1 MDFRVIRS
9 FLLIAVFLT
18 LSLVQAQPSTLYFEK
33 INTGNGL
40 SHNKVNCILQD
51 KRGFIWIGTEDGLNR
66 YDGNEFL
73 VFRSLPGKTDCIS
86 GNIIKDILEDNAGI
100 LWIATA
106 DGGLSKYDYRLSPQ
120 KQFTQY
126 KFQQDKPNS
135 IPTNT
140 IFDILEDRQ
149 GFLWL
154 ATGGHLVLRFNK
166 STEIFEEPVLTGTRT
181 ALALGLDH
189 HDILWVGRQGGG
201 LLKIN
206 TRTLE
211 HQSDP
216 RYENLYAKLPHVA
229 VTSLFEDREH
239 HMWYGSW
246 DKILYR
252 YRPESGT
259 EDYFQYTDS
268 TGSFQHDEIS
278 SIAEDESG
286 RLWLAGRYEG
296 LQMFDRETKR
306 FHQFRSDPAL
316 AGTIADDRVN
326 CIFLDKTGHIWAGTN
341 KGISTAKLKQQF
353 VQQFLPGSFKSPG
366 DPVLIYDFFKDKEQ
380 TIWIGTSNGIYLKRK
395 NDMVIQHTPIVFKNE
410 TLAVTKFFEDVD
422 GQRYIGTNYSLFRF
436 NPGTFAIELL
446 PNTDKDKV
454 MNHIIESRVV
464 SVLRDTIGGHPV
476 LLVSPYGHFA
486 AYYDI
491 TERRWVSRVDT
502 IADIVKAFNLKDHLI
517 RKFYRAGDGNIW
529 LAMASQGLG
538 RWDKTPQPFVHYFK
552 NNPSD
557 PASIGNNNVYDLV
570 EDEHG
575 DFWITT
581 YGGGLQYFN
590 TQRKVFRHIS
600 SSANLLEGIEL
611 DDEGNLWMI
620 SGGVLHQ
627 YIHADSSFTTF
638 DLPDLENSGGISGDI
653 YRDDEGMVYVAGQ
666 NYFISFDP
674 TTIENEVQQTDIIIT
689 DFKIFNHSYS
699 HLLFG
704 DKIKLR
710 YNQNYF
716 TIEFASPHF
725 PGSEKMHYRYK
736 MEGVDD
742 DWVNAGTR
750 NSASYPNTGSG
761 NFVFRVQASL
771 DNGRWNEKVASLAIT
786 VVPPVWRRWWFSTLL
801 AMLILA
807 IILGVQRYRVAELLK
822 RQAIRNRIAQD
833 LHDNIGSTLSSISVY
848 SQVARIRNEEN
859 KDGALNELLSK
870 ISSTSNDMISDMNDI
885 VWAINPRND
894 SMEKII
900 QRMESFARPL
910 LAMRNIQLTLHYDK
924 EFLQVNLDMEKRKN
938 VYLIFK
944 EAVNNAFKYAGCSE
958 INVELSM
965 VRHQLKM
972 IIRDNGVG
980 FQVQSEETKMTLSG
994 NGLDNIR
1001 SRANEMGGDIRIQS
1015 QPGNGTSIELTMNIP

>member
-1 MDFRVIRS
+1 MRS
-9 FLLIAVFLT
+9 LLLLTVFLT

-33 INTGNGL
+33 INSGNGL

-106 DGGLSKYDYRLSPQ
+106 DGGLSKYDYRLAPQ

-140 IFDILEDRQ
+140 LFDILEDRQ

-189 HDILWVGRQGGG
+189 NDILWVGRQGGG

-252 YRPESGT
+252 YSPESGT
-259 EDYFQYTDS
+259 EDFFQNSDS

-296 LQMFDRETKR
+296 LQMFDKETKR

-341 KGISTAKLKQQF
+341 KGISTAKLEQQF

-380 TIWIGTSNGIYLKRK
+380 TLWIGTNNGIYLKRK
-395 NDMVIQHTPIVFKNE
+395 NEMVIQHIPIVYKNE

-422 GQRYIGTNYSLFRF
+422 GHRYLGTNYSLFRF
-436 NPGTFAIELL
+436 NPSTFAIELL
-446 PNTDKDKV
+446 PNTEKDKV

-464 SVLRDTIGGHPV
+464 SVIRDTIGGHPV

-486 AYYDI
+486 AYYDL
-491 TERRWVSRVDT
+491 TESRWVSRVDT
-502 IADIVKAFNLKDHLI
+502 VADIVNTFNLKDNLI
-517 RKFYRAGDGNIW
+517 RKFYRPRDGKIW

-557 PASIGNNNVYDLV
+557 PASIGNSNVYDLV

-590 TQRKVFRHIS
+590 THRQAFRHIS

-611 DDEGNLWMI
+611 DHQGNLWMI

-638 DLPDLENSGGISGDI
+638 DLPDLENAGGISGGI
-653 YRDDEGMVYVAGQ
+653 YRDDEGQLYVAGQ

-674 TTIENEVQQTDIIIT
+674 ATIKNEVLETDIIIT

-716 TIEFASPHF
+716 TIEFAAPHF

-736 MEGVDD
+736 MEGVDN

-750 NSASYPNTGSG
+750 NTASYPNTGSG

-771 DNGRWNEKVASLAIT
+771 DNGRWDEKTASIAIT
-786 VVPPVWRRWWFSTLL
+786 VVPPFWRRWWFSTLV

-848 SQVARIRNEEN
+848 SQVAKIRNEEN
-859 KDGALNELLSK
+859 KDGTLNELLSK

-910 LAMRNIQLTLHYDK
+910 LATRNIQLTLHYDK

-965 VRHQLKM
+965 IKHQLKM
-972 IIRDNGVG
+972 NIRDNGVG
-980 FQVQSEETKMTLSG
+980 FRVQGEEDKMTLSG
-994 NGLDNIR
+994 NGLDNIQ
-1001 SRANEMGGDIRIQS
+1001 SRANEMGGEIRIQS

>member
-1 MDFRVIRS
+1 MRC
-9 FLLIAVFLT
+9 LT
-18 LSLVQAQPSTLYFEK
+18 LLTFCFTLSIAGAQPSTLYFEK

-51 KRGFIWIGTEDGLNR
+51 KRGFMWIGTEDGLNR

-73 VFRSLPGKTDCIS
+73 VFHSLPGRTDCIS
-86 GNIIKDILEDNAGI
+86 GNIIKDILEDNEGI

-106 DGGLSKYDYRLSPQ
+106 DGGLSKYDYRLPPQ
-120 KQFTQY
+120 EQFTQY
-126 KFQQDKPNS
+126 KFQQDKPYS

-140 IFDILEDRQ
+140 LFDILEDKK

-166 STEIFEEPVLTGTRT
+166 TTEIFDKPVLTGTRT
-181 ALALGLDH
+181 ALAIGLDH
-189 HDILWVGRQGGG
+189 HDTLWVGRQGGG

-206 TRTLE
+206 INTLE
-211 HQSDP
+211 YTSDP

-229 VTSLFEDREH
+229 VTSLFEDSDQ

-246 DKILYR
+246 DKVLYR
-252 YRPESGT
+252 FRPESGI
-259 EDYFQYTDS
+259 EDAFEQSKNAYSFQY
-268 TGSFQHDEIS
+268 DEIS
-278 SIAEDESG
+278 SIAEDEHG
-286 RLWLAGRYEG
+286 RLWLAGRYAG
-296 LQMFDRETKR
+296 LQMYDKQTKR

-316 AGTIADDRVN
+316 SGTIADDRVN

-341 KGISTAKLKQQF
+341 KGISTAKLEQQF
-353 VQQFLPGSFKSPG
+353 VQQFLPRSFKSSG
-366 DPVLIYDFFKDKEQ
+366 DPVLIYDFYKDKEN
-380 TIWIGTSNGIYLKRK
+380 TLWIGTSNGIYLKKK
-395 NDMVIQHTPIVFKNE
+395 NVMAIEHVPIIYKGE
-410 TLAVTKFFEDVD
+410 ALAVTKFFKDID
-422 GQRYIGTNYSLFRF
+422 GQMYLGTNYSLFKF
-436 NPGTFAIELL
+436 NEVNFQIELL

-464 SVLRDTIGGHPV
+464 SVIRDTISGHPA

-486 AYYDI
+486 AYYDL
-491 TERRWVSRVDT
+491 TEHRWVSRVDT
-502 IADIVKAFNLKDHLI
+502 AADIVNKFNLKDHLI
-517 RKFYRAGDGNIW
+517 RKFYRARDGTIW

-538 RWDKTPQPFVHYFK
+538 RWDKIPQPSVHYFK

-570 EDEHG
+570 ENENG
-575 DFWITT
+575 DFWIST

-590 TQRKVFRHIS
+590 AEKQMFRHMS

-611 DDEGNLWMI
+611 DVQGNLWMI

-627 YIHADSSFTTF
+627 YVLSDSSFTTF
-638 DLPDLENSGGISGDI
+638 DLPDLENAGGISGDI
-653 YRDDEGMVYVAGQ
+653 YRDDDGKFYIAGQ

-674 TTIENEVQQTDIIIT
+674 AVIKTEVPHTEIMFT
-689 DFKIFNHSYS
+689 DFRIFNHTYS

-771 DNGRWNEKVASLAIT
+771 DNGRWDEKMASLSIS
-786 VVPPVWRRWWFSTLL
+786 VVPPVWKRWWFLTLVAL
-801 AMLILA
+801 LVLA
-807 IILGVQRYRVAELLK
+807 IIIGIQRYRVGELLK
-822 RQAIRNRIAQD
+822 RQEIRNRIAQD

-848 SQVARIRNEEN
+848 SQVAKIRNQEN
-859 KDGALNELLSK
+859 IDGTLNELLSK
-870 ISSTSNDMISDMNDI
+870 ISATSNDMISDMNDI

-910 LAMRNIQLTLHYDK
+910 LATRNIQLTLHYDK

-938 VYLIFK
+938 MYLIFK

-958 INVELSM
+958 IIVDLSLVKHRLRM
-965 VRHQLKM
+965 N
-972 IIRDNGVG
+972 IRDNGVG
-980 FQVQSEETKMTLSG
+980 FQEQREEAKVTLSG

-1001 SRANEMGGDIRIQS
+1001 SRANEMGGEITIQS
-1015 QPGNGTSIELTMNIP
+1015 QPGSGTSIDLSINIP

>member
-1 MDFRVIRS
+1 MRC
-9 FLLIAVFLT
+9 LT
-18 LSLVQAQPSTLYFEK
+18 LFTFFITLSIAGAQPSTLYFEK

-51 KRGFIWIGTEDGLNR
+51 KRGFMWIGTEDGLNR

-73 VFRSLPGKTDCIS
+73 VFHSLPGKTDCIS
-86 GNIIKDILEDNAGI
+86 GNIIKDILEDHEGI

-106 DGGLSKYDYRLSPQ
+106 DGGLSKYDYRLPPQ

-140 IFDILEDRQ
+140 LFDILEDRL

-154 ATGGHLVLRFNK
+154 ATGGHLVLRFDK
-166 STEIFEEPVLTGTRT
+166 DTELFEEPVLTGTRT
-181 ALALGLDH
+181 ALSIGVDH

-201 LLKIN
+201 ILKIN

-211 HQSDP
+211 HQSDS

-229 VTSLFEDREH
+229 VTSLFEDSDH

-246 DKILYR
+246 DKVLYR
-252 YRPESGT
+252 FRPESGK
-259 EDYFQYTDS
+259 EDAFDQSNTAY
-268 TGSFQHDEIS
+268 SFQHDEIS
-278 SIAEDESG
+278 SMAEDEKG
-286 RLWLAGRYEG
+286 RLWFAGRYAG
-296 LQMFDRETKR
+296 LQMFDKRTNR

-326 CIFLDKTGHIWAGTN
+326 CLFLDKTGHIWTGTN
-341 KGISTAKLKQQF
+341 KGISTAKLEQQF
-353 VQQFLPGSFKSPG
+353 VQQFLPRSFASSG
-366 DPVLIYDFFKDKEQ
+366 DPVLIYDFYKDKVN
-380 TIWIGTSNGIYLKRK
+380 TLWVGTSNGIYLKK
-395 NDMVIQHTPIVFKNE
+395 QNEMAMQHVPIMYKGE
-410 TLAVTKFFEDVD
+410 ALSVTKFFEDIV
-422 GQRYIGTNYSLFRF
+422 GQMYLGTNYSLFRLVQPKF
-436 NPGTFAIELL
+436 QIELL
-446 PNTDKDKV
+446 PNTEKDKV

-464 SVLRDTIGGHPV
+464 SVIRDTINGHPA

-486 AYYDI
+486 AYYDL
-491 TERRWVSRVDT
+491 TEHRWVSRVDT
-502 IADIVKAFNLKDHLI
+502 IADIVNTFNLKDHLI
-517 RKFYRAGDGNIW
+517 RKFYRARDGSIW

-538 RWDKTPQPFVHYFK
+538 RWDKIPQSSVHYFK

-570 EDEHG
+570 ENHQG
-575 DFWITT
+575 DFWIST

-590 TQRKVFRHIS
+590 TKDQAFSHMA

-611 DDEGNLWMI
+611 DHQGNLWMI

-627 YIHADSSFTTF
+627 YVHSDSSFVTF
-638 DLPDLENSGGISGDI
+638 DLPDLENAGGISGYI
-653 YRDDEGMVYVAGQ
+653 YKDDNGQLYVAGQ

-674 TTIENEVQQTDIIIT
+674 VGIKTEVLHTDIMFT

-704 DKIKLR
+704 DKIMLR

-761 NFVFRVQASL
+761 NFIFRVQASL
-771 DNGRWNEKVASLAIT
+771 DNGRWDEKMASLAIS
-786 VVPPVWRRWWFSTLL
+786 VVPPVWKRWWFLTLVAL
-801 AMLILA
+801 LVLA
-807 IILGVQRYRVAELLK
+807 IIIGIQRYRVGELLK

-848 SQVARIRNEEN
+848 SQVAKIRNEEN
-859 KDGALNELLSK
+859 KDGTLNELLSK
-870 ISSTSNDMISDMNDI
+870 ISETSNDMISDMNDI

-910 LAMRNIQLTLHYDK
+910 LAMRNIQLTFHYDAA
-924 EFLQVNLDMEKRKN
+924 FLQVNLDMEKRKN
-938 VYLIFK
+938 MYLIFK

-958 INVELSM
+958 IVIDLSI
-965 VRHQLKM
+965 VKHQLRM
-972 IIRDNGVG
+972 NISDNGVG
-980 FQVQSEETKMTLSG
+980 FQEQRVEAKVTLSG

-1001 SRANEMGGDIRIQS
+1001 SRANEMGGEIKIQS
-1015 QPGNGTSIELTMNIP
+1015 QPGSGTSIDLTINIP